1 MNIETIAALVVL
13 GIGVVVWGVKKYQ
26 SLMADGKITLDEII
40 DTTEDVADKAKETK
54 EEVKEILADVE

>member
-26 SLMADGKITLDEII
+26 SLMADGKITIDEII